1 MRQSDDISQRRSLV
15 AGEIRP
21 IAGAQATSVAQR
33 CADKRPALALLIT
46 AALSSAAIAAP
57 SFEVTIFDLP
67 NLNNNSGTGDRLR
80 IDMSGNVAPV
90 TLPSIAGFYTADRN
104 ASGLLAG
111 TCNTSG
117 TGAGNAACLYDTAAS
132 ALSTFGGGTS
142 GAYNVNEAGDVLWG
156 PEDPRTGNQTTE
168 LHIRTAGGADLPLGF
183 TSYWRPSFN
192 NKHDVVGRLYGGAAF
207 YVYDDVKLDL
217 EPLVVDLKGLRELA
231 PTDVNDAGMIAGWA
245 FFGQN
250 EVRAFALI
258 PIDDTPAPTVPEP
271 TTWALA
277 GLGLLATA
285 FSRRRR

>member
-156 PEDPRTGNQTTE
+156 PRTHGPG
-168 LHIRTAGGADLPLGF
+168 IRPPSCTSGLP
-183 TSYWRPSFN
+183 
-192 NKHDVVGRLYGGAAF
+192 A
-207 YVYDDVKLDL
+207 
-217 EPLVVDLKGLRELA
+217 
-231 PTDVNDAGMIAGWA
+231 
-245 FFGQN
+245 
-250 EVRAFALI
+250 ALI
-258 PIDDTPAPTVPEP
+258 CRSGSPATGGPAS
-271 TTWALA
+271 TTSTMSWAPV
-277 GLGLLATA
+277 
-285 FSRRRR
+285 RRRRLLRLRRCEVGP